1 MPHIASIVDDI
12 SFVRSMHS
20 TQFNHGPAQIF
31 QSTGFQI
38 IGQPSFGSWVTY
50 GIGSE
55 SKDLPAFVVLLS
67 GDSQPDGGGACWG
80 SGFLPTMYQG
90 VQFRKQ
96 GDPVMF
102 RVQPGGSIG
111 RDATP
116 IAGSN
121 PEVERDRT
129 EGYFGTTPGQPSYAN
144 NCPSLED

>member
-1 MPHIASIVDDI
+1 
-12 SFVRSMHS
+12 MHT

-38 IGQPSFGSWVTY
+38 IGRPSFGSWVSY

-55 SKDLPAFVVLLS
+55 SKDLPGFVVLLS

-80 SGFLPTMYQG
+80 SGFLPTVYQG

-102 RVQPGGSIG
+102 VSSPEGMSAETQRRSIDLINNLNGADRASSGDPEIDTRIAAYEMAYNMQTSVPELSPAG
-111 RDATP
+111 RLTK
-116 IAGSN
+116 
-121 PEVERDRT
+121 
-129 EGYFGTTPGQPSYAN
+129 
-144 NCPSLED
+144 